1 MCGRYNLITD
11 AEAFID
17 AFQVVN
23 QIQWRPRYNIAPSQ
37 EVPAI
42 RQESG
47 GRKAVLLRWGLIP
60 HWARDVKFGYRT
72 INARAETVA
81 DKPAFRSAFRKRRCL
96 IPATGFY
103 EWQKLGKH
111 KQPYNIRVKGTE
123 LFAFA
128 GLWELWQS
136 PEGQQVESC
145 TIIVTEA
152 NEALRAIHDRMPVIL
167 DPEDYDAWLDP
178 GLQDAGC
185 LHRLLKP
192 YPSERME
199 TWPVSSR
206 IGSPSNDDPG
216 LLEPLEKA

>member
-37 EVPAI
+37 EVPAV
-42 RQESG
+42 RQESE
-47 GRKAVLLRWGLIP
+47 GRKAVLLRWGLLP

-103 EWQKLGKH
+103 EWQKRGKH
-111 KQPYNIRVKGTE
+111 KQPYNIRVKGAE

-128 GLWELWQS
+128 GLWEHWQS

-152 NEALRAIHDRMPVIL
+152 NEVLRPIHDRMPVIL
-167 DPEDYDAWLDP
+167 APEDYDTWMDP
-178 GLQDAGC
+178 GLQDVNS

-206 IGSPSNDDPG
+206 VGSPANDDPG
-216 LLEPLEKA
+216 LVEPLKKA